1 MQAQEEYVKE
11 FKDTL
16 HSEANAAWVSE
27 VADHHSWIVFLGQL
41 YAGWKAATPAQLL
54 ETQQ

>member
-1 MQAQEEYVKE
+1 MQAQKEYVKE

-41 YAGWKAATPAQLL
+41 YAGWKAATLAQLL